1 MTDTDPWTI
10 ERIREALGNPVLEKR
25 FLGEIYRAPLHEML
39 TVFARW
45 QIRAEQLLRT
55 AERIRVA
62 HAEQLAG
69 HPVPGEWID
78 ASDRLHQQRGAA

>member
-45 QIRAEQLLRT
+45 QIRAEQLLLT
-55 AERIRVA
+55 AERIREA

-69 HPVPGEWID
+69 RPVPGEWID